1 MRALPAVTATL
12 DAARA
17 DYQVAVSTSL
27 DQARNTAER
36 ATRLGHVVVA
46 VGGDGLAGA
55 LAGAVATAAAGTA
68 ATGTAATGTAAS
80 GTAAAETGGRTAAAE
95 TAARQDADSAGTG
108 CLGIIPAGRGND
120 LARTLGIPLLAAR
133 AAEALTAG
141 AARRVDLIGV
151 TAGGGETI
159 AAASAYAGI
168 PAVAG
173 RVANQIRWPGGRAGY
188 RVAALLALAR
198 WAPVP
203 FLADVRL
210 GAGPATE
217 ARFAGY
223 AAVVANCAYFG
234 AGLKVAPA
242 AEIDDGQ
249 LDLVIMR
256 HGPRIAFL
264 RALARAG
271 DGGHVTLPQV
281 SVHRCTE
288 ITITVGRQ
296 TEAAADGEGLPGASP
311 LAAGVPLRVRVLP
324 GALRVLGP
332 AGSG

>member
-1 MRALPAVTATL
+1 MAGPFCLVVNPAAGGGRCARVLPAVTAAL

-17 DYQVAVSTSL
+17 PYQICVSASL
-27 DQARNTAER
+27 DQAREVADR

-55 LAGAVATAAAGTA
+55 LAGVMADRVADTVGARD
-68 ATGTAATGTAAS
+68 AS
-80 GTAAAETGGRTAAAE
+80 
-95 TAARQDADSAGTG
+95 SAGTG

-120 LARTLGIPLLAAR
+120 LARTLGIPFQPAR

-141 AARRVDLIGV
+141 APRRVDLIGV
-151 TAGGGETI
+151 AAGGGRETI
-159 AAASAYAGI
+159 AAASVYAGI

-173 RVANQIRWPGGRAGY
+173 QVANRMRWLRGPAGY
-188 RVAALLALAR
+188 RVAALRALAR
-198 WAPVP
+198 WRPVP
-203 FLADVRL
+203 FLAEVRL
-210 GAGPATE
+210 GAEPATE

-223 AAVVANCAYFG
+223 AAVVANSAYFG

-264 RALARAG
+264 RALARAS

-281 SVHRCTE
+281 DVSRCTE
-288 ITITVGRQ
+288 VTITVGRQ
-296 TEAAADGEGLPGASP
+296 TQAAADGEALPD
-311 LAAGVPLRVRVLP
+311 AAPLRAGIPLHIRVLP
-324 GALRVLGP
+324 GALRLLGP